1 MSSLFAPYDLGP
13 IHLKNRVVM
22 PPMTRTRT
30 FEGDLPTD
38 GDLPNALMATY
49 YAQRTSSGLIITEA
63 TDVDPSGHGYART
76 PGIHSEA
83 QMQGWHLVTDEVHRQ
98 GGTIFL
104 QLWHVGR
111 MAHSSILPNGQPP
124 LGVTA
129 QRAEGSSV
137 FAHGPDGRLGYM
149 PVETPRPLST
159 DEVSAMVGTF
169 AKAAANARKVGFDGV
184 ELHAANGYLIE
195 QFMNSVLN
203 TRTDRYGGGSI
214 ENRTRF
220 LMEVVEAVVAEFG
233 PGRVG
238 VRLSPFGRFN
248 SMPMDPRVEETFLYL
263 TEQLGRRGV
272 AYIHLLYELMPDGN
286 METAEFKPRYLDH
299 ALLAKAR
306 SVFAG
311 AFIWCGGFE
320 NRERAQASLDTG
332 LVDLIAFG
340 RPYIANPDLV
350 ERLKHGWPMAVA
362 DRSTYYTRN
371 GEVGYTD
378 FPTYSNDTAASS
390 AAWRGT
396 GSSRG
401 SAPGGSMAP
410 SWATRKLGRPWRG
423 RPDTS
428 RNSG

>member
-1 MSSLFAPYDLGP
+1 MADLFKSQLLGGTVP
-13 IHLKNRVVM
+13 LKNRIVM

-30 FEGDLPTD
+30 SEGEIPTD

-49 YAQRTSSGLIITEA
+49 YGQRASAGLIIAEA
-63 TDVDPSGHGYART
+63 ADVDQSSHGYART

-83 QMQGWHLVTDEVHRQ
+83 QMQGWRLVTDEVHRH

-111 MAHSSILPNGQPP
+111 MAHSSILPNSQAPV
-124 LGVTA
+124 GVTA

-149 PVETPRPLST
+149 PAETPRPLST

-169 AKAAANARKVGFDGV
+169 AEAAANARMVGFDGV

-203 TRTDRYGGGSI
+203 TRTDRYGGGSM
-214 ENRTRF
+214 EDRTRF
-220 LMEVVEAVVAEFG
+220 LMEVVDAVVAELG

-238 VRLSPFGRFN
+238 VRLSPFGKYN
-248 SMPMDPRVEETFLYL
+248 SMPPEPLVEETFLYL
-263 TEQLGRRGV
+263 AEQLGRRGV
-272 AYIHLLYELMPDGN
+272 AYIHLLYELMPEGN
-286 METAEFKPRYLDH
+286 METAQFKPRYLDH

-306 SVFAG
+306 AVFPG
-311 AFIWCGGFE
+311 AFIWCGGFKD
-320 NRERAQASLDTG
+320 RERAQASLDTG

-340 RPYIANPDLV
+340 RPYIANPDLA
-350 ERLKHGWPMAVA
+350 ERLKHGWPLVEA
-362 DRSTYYTRN
+362 DRSTYYTRR

-378 FPTYSNDTAASS
+378 FPAYEKPRQRMQQAL
-390 AAWRGT
+390 
-396 GSSRG
+396 
-401 SAPGGSMAP
+401 
-410 SWATRKLGRPWRG
+410 ATLQLGEV
-423 RPDTS
+423 
-428 RNSG
+428 